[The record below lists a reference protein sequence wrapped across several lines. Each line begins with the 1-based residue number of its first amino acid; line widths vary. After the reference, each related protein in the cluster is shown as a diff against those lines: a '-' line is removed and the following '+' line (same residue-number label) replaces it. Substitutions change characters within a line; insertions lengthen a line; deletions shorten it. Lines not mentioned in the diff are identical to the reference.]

1 MQIKAKTIEEQLK
14 KKNPKKKISLK
25 KHQWIEK
32 EFNEEKERSFLEK
45 RINPI
50 LSRLLSLR
58 NVDVNNIEEY
68 LNPKIKNILPD
79 PYILDHMELA
89 TNKIVEII
97 KGKKIGIF
105 GDFDVDGSTSTAL
118 LSKYFDDVGV
128 EFEFYI
134 PDRVTEGYGPNIEA
148 FKKLVENNC
157 ELIITLDCGTT
168 AFNEIDFLNKKGVD
182 IIVIDHH
189 KQSEL
194 LPNAFAIV
202 NPNKNDD
209 NSDLVNLCAAGVTFF
224 LLTSLNRRLKEIKFF
239 KDRIPN
245 LILYLDLVALGT
257 ICDLVK
263 IDHVNRAFVKQGLKI
278 INHSS
283 NLGISSIVNE
293 SKIENEINDY
303 HLGFVIG
310 PRINAG
316 GRVGKSS
323 LGAELL
329 LCNEKKIANVMA
341 LKLGEF
347 NNLRKKIEKEV
358 ESKALEMVEDNE
370 KIICVS
376 SENWHPGVIGIVASR
391 LVEQFNRPS
400 IVISEEEKL
409 CKGSCRSVQNFDIS
423 NLIVK
428 AVNEGLLLNGGG
440 HKMAGGFSIEKEK
453 IKKFK
458 DYLSSK
464 YFKVV
469 GEIIKN
475 YDYKLNINN
484 INTNL
489 YDEIV
494 KLSPFGPG
502 NQKPRFLLANC
513 NLSFIKVV
521 GNKHHSLLIEDN
533 YGNKTKG
540 IVFNS
545 VNHDLGNFL
554 DSFSGESIDLVAT
567 LRRNTWNN
575 EISIQLQVE
584 DIIVN

>member
-14 KKNPKKKISLK
+14 KKNPKKISLK

-45 RINPI
+45 GINPI

-79 PYILDHMELA
+79 PYIIDHMELA

-97 KGKKIGIF
+97 KGKKKIGIF

-148 FKKLVENNC
+148 FKKLIENNC

-209 NSDLVNLCAAGVTFF
+209 NSNLVNLCAAGVTFF
-224 LLTSLNRRLKEIKFF
+224 LLISLNRRLKEIKFF

-257 ICDLVK
+257 VCDLVK

-400 IVISEEEKL
+400 IVISEEKKL
-409 CKGSCRSVQNFDIS
+409 CKGSCRSVQNFDIG

-475 YDYKLNINN
+475 YDYQLNINN
-484 INTNL
+484 ININL

-513 NLSFIKVV
+513 NLSFVKVV

-554 DSFSGESIDLVAT
+554 DGFSGESIDLVAT

>member
-1 MQIKAKTIEEQLK
+1 M
-14 KKNPKKKISLK
+14 
-25 KHQWIEK
+25 
-32 EFNEEKERSFLEK
+32 
-45 RINPI
+45 
-50 LSRLLSLR
+50 
-58 NVDVNNIEEY
+58 
-68 LNPKIKNILPD
+68 
-79 PYILDHMELA
+79 
-89 TNKIVEII
+89 
-97 KGKKIGIF
+97 
-105 GDFDVDGSTSTAL
+105 

-134 PDRVTEGYGPNIEA
+134 PDRVKEGYGPNIEA
-148 FKKLVENNC
+148 FQKLVENNC

-209 NSDLVNLCAAGVTFF
+209 NSNLVNLCAAGVTFF
-224 LLTSLNRRLKEIKFF
+224 LLISLNRRLKEIKFF

-257 ICDLVK
+257 VCDLVK

-358 ESKALEMVEDNE
+358 ECKALEMVEDNE

-400 IVISEEEKL
+400 IVISEEKKL

-494 KLSPFGPG
+494 NLSPFGPG

>member
-1 MQIKAKTIEEQLK
+1 MC
-14 KKNPKKKISLK
+14 S
-25 KHQWIEK
+25 
-32 EFNEEKERSFLEK
+32 RS
-45 RINPI
+45 N
-50 LSRLLSLR
+50 
-58 NVDVNNIEEY
+58 
-68 LNPKIKNILPD
+68 
-79 PYILDHMELA
+79 
-89 TNKIVEII
+89 
-97 KGKKIGIF
+97 
-105 GDFDVDGSTSTAL
+105 
-118 LSKYFDDVGV
+118 
-128 EFEFYI
+128 
-134 PDRVTEGYGPNIEA
+134 
-148 FKKLVENNC
+148 
-157 ELIITLDCGTT
+157 
-168 AFNEIDFLNKKGVD
+168 
-182 IIVIDHH
+182 
-189 KQSEL
+189 
-194 LPNAFAIV
+194 
-202 NPNKNDD
+202 
-209 NSDLVNLCAAGVTFF
+209 FF

-263 IDHVNRAFVKQGLKI
+263 IDHLNRAFVKQGLKI

-329 LCNEKKIANVMA
+329 LCNEKIANVMA

-358 ESKALEMVEDNE
+358 ECKALEMVEDNE

-400 IVISEEEKL
+400 IVISEEKKL

>member
-14 KKNPKKKISLK
+14 KKNPKKISLK

-45 RINPI
+45 GINPI

-79 PYILDHMELA
+79 PYIIDHMELA

-97 KGKKIGIF
+97 KGKKKIGIF

-148 FKKLVENNC
+148 FKKLIENNC

-209 NSDLVNLCAAGVTFF
+209 NSNLVNLCAAGVTFF
-224 LLTSLNRRLKEIKFF
+224 LLTSLNRRLKEIQFF
-239 KDRIPN
+239 KDRVPN

-358 ESKALEMVEDNE
+358 EYKALEMVEDNE

-400 IVISEEEKL
+400 IVISEEKKL
-409 CKGSCRSVQNFDIS
+409 CKGSCRSVQNFDIG

-475 YDYKLNINN
+475 YDYQLNINN
-484 INTNL
+484 ININL

-554 DSFSGESIDLVAT
+554 DGFSGESIDLVAT

>member
-14 KKNPKKKISLK
+14 KKNPKKISLK

-45 RINPI
+45 GINPI

-79 PYILDHMELA
+79 PYIIDHMELA

-97 KGKKIGIF
+97 KGKKKIGIF

-148 FKKLVENNC
+148 FKKLIENNC

-209 NSDLVNLCAAGVTFF
+209 NSNLVNLCAAGVTFF
-224 LLTSLNRRLKEIKFF
+224 LLISLNRRLKEIKFF

-257 ICDLVK
+257 VCDLVK

-278 INHSS
+278 INYSS

-358 ESKALEMVEDNE
+358 EYKALEMVEDNE

-409 CKGSCRSVQNFDIS
+409 CKGSCRSVQNFDIG

-475 YDYKLNINN
+475 YDYQLNINN
-484 INTNL
+484 ININL

-554 DSFSGESIDLVAT
+554 DGFSGESIDLVAT

>member
-14 KKNPKKKISLK
+14 KKNPKKISLK

-79 PYILDHMELA
+79 PYIIDHMELA

-97 KGKKIGIF
+97 KGKKKIGIF

-148 FKKLVENNC
+148 FKKLIENNC

-209 NSDLVNLCAAGVTFF
+209 NSNLVNLCAAGVTFF
-224 LLTSLNRRLKEIKFF
+224 LLISLNRRLKEIKFF

-257 ICDLVK
+257 VCDLVK

-358 ESKALEMVEDNE
+358 EYKALEMVEDNE

-400 IVISEEEKL
+400 IVISEEKKL
-409 CKGSCRSVQNFDIS
+409 CKGSCRSVQNFDIG

-475 YDYKLNINN
+475 YDYQLNINN
-484 INTNL
+484 ININL

-513 NLSFIKVV
+513 NLSFVKVV